1 MKDKPATSRTTK
13 EFSIQDKIV
22 MGEQAG
28 CDAGVRAAWDVLEK
42 FGAIDP
48 SKLPSEL
55 QHREFFF
62 GYVGQH
68 AWRGID
74 EARLRRRMEAGLHD

>member
-1 MKDKPATSRTTK
+1 MTCEPQSTED
-13 EFSIQDKIV
+13 EFSDQDRIT

-28 CDAGVRAAWDVLEK
+28 CDAGVRATWEVLEK
-42 FGAIDP
+42 FGAIDL
-48 SKLPSEL
+48 SKLPSDL

-68 AWRGID
+68 AWRDMD
-74 EARLRRRMEAGLHD
+74 EARLRRRMEAGLS